1 MATETPPNKGE
12 RVKGSP
18 PIVENAQLPPM
29 ATQTL
34 PSKLMNGAVRHMT
47 VGAAPAHGSNLMALV
62 PQDHMPKPRAGRKP
76 TSPAQEFVGW
86 LRPSLTMA
94 TQRSFIAWM
103 AGILILLSACSSLPT
118 TSPSPSAS
126 PSPSPTVRA
135 SSDPCAVQ
143 GQTPPSGNIAANFA
157 TALAFAPDGRL
168 FWTERSGTVKVW
180 QYGAAR
186 TFATVKTVTTE
197 QDGSYSE
204 RGLLGLAISPIFNKD
219 RFVYA
224 FFSDVNDTEEHI
236 IRWRDCRGTGMDP
249 TILVTLPSGS
259 DCCHKG
265 GRLAFGA
272 DGMLYVTVG
281 DEHSAPSAQ
290 DTGDV
295 RGKILRYRLDGSVP
309 SDNPFGATN
318 PVWAYGFRNPYG
330 IAVSSSGQIAITS
343 NGPTGDAGSPSTGYD
358 ILILALARGRGYQ
371 WPDCYGYSHP
381 LATPSCPAG
390 QSPPD
395 YSTEAGTLVPTGAAF
410 IDSSGPSQFAGHLV
424 FCTLNGGMRIVTP
437 ASPHASL
444 RPGPSG
450 CLLDVKEGPD
460 HAVYFSDTG
469 TIYRVS

>member
-1 MATETPPNKGE
+1 MANETPPNKGE
-12 RVKGSP
+12 QVKGGP
-18 PIVENAQLPPM
+18 PIVDNTQLPPM
-29 ATQTL
+29 AKQAQPPML
-34 PSKLMNGAVRHMT
+34 IHGAVRQMT
-47 VGAAPAHGSNLMALV
+47 VGAVPVHGSNLMVPV
-62 PQDHMPKPRAGRKP
+62 PQDHMPKPRVGAKP
-76 TSPAQEFVGW
+76 TSPARELVGW
-86 LRPSLTMA
+86 LRPSLPMA
-94 TQRSFIAWM
+94 TQRSFMAWM

-118 TSPSPSAS
+118 AS
-126 PSPSPTVRA
+126 PSPSPSVRA
-135 SSDPCAVQ
+135 SSDACAVQ

-157 TALAFAPDGRL
+157 TALAFTPDGRL

-180 QYGAAR
+180 QDGGAS

-197 QDGSYSE
+197 PDGGYSE
-204 RGLLGLAISPIFNKD
+204 RGLLGLAISPTFNKD

-224 FFSDVNDTEEHI
+224 FYSDVNDTEQHV

-272 DGMLYVTVG
+272 DGMLYVTLG

-290 DTGDV
+290 NTGDV
-295 RGKILRYRLDGSVP
+295 RGKILRYRPNGSVP

-318 PVWAYGFRNPYG
+318 PVWAYGFRNPEG
-330 IAVSSSGQIAITS
+330 IAVSSSGQIAVTS
-343 NGPTGDAGSPSTGYD
+343 NGPTGDADSPSTGYD
-358 ILILALARGRGYQ
+358 TLVLDVGRGRGYQ

-381 LATPSCPAG
+381 LATASCPAG

-395 YSTEAGTLVPTGAAF
+395 YSTESSTLVPTGAAF

-424 FCTLNGGMRIVTP
+424 FCTFNGGMRIVTP
-437 ASPHASL
+437 GSPHASPQ
-444 RPGPSG
+444 PGPSG
-450 CLLDVKEGPD
+450 CHLDVKEGPD